1 MKIKWIGHSCFMI
14 ELADGR
20 KILTDPYDNTV
31 GYDPVDETADIV
43 LVTHDHFDH
52 GYTEGIKGDYKL
64 ITKAGEYDLGNG
76 LSVCGIEQPHDDAGG
91 SKRGTVITFVINAEG
106 LNLLHMGDIGVVP
119 GDDYFAKLPKIDI
132 LMIPVGGVFTV
143 DAKGAFSILERI
155 HPNITI
161 PMHFKTEKLSFD
173 VSSVFDFLQIAKEGE
188 FDISRLGGA
197 VLEVDPLNLKKRSR
211 IIVMEHSN

>member
-1 MKIKWIGHSCFMI
+1 M
-14 ELADGR
+14 
-20 KILTDPYDNTV
+20 
-31 GYDPVDETADIV
+31 
-43 LVTHDHFDH
+43 
-52 GYTEGIKGDYKL
+52 
-64 ITKAGEYDLGNG
+64 
-76 LSVCGIEQPHDDAGG
+76 
-91 SKRGTVITFVINAEG
+91 VITFVINAEG

-119 GDDYFAKLPKIDI
+119 SEEYFAKLPKIDI

-143 DAKGAFSILERI
+143 DAEGAFSILEHI

-161 PMHFKTEKLSFD
+161 PMHFKTEKLTFD
-173 VSSVFDFLQIAKEGE
+173 VSGVFDFLQRSKGE